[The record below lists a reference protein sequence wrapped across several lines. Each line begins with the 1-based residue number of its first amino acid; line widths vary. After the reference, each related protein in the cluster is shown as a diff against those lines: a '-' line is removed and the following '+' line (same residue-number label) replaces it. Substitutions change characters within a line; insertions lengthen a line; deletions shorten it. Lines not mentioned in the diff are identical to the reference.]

1 MLENVVK
8 ALLTGILVIA
18 ISEVA
23 KRSTLL
29 GAIIASI
36 PLTSVLAIVWLY
48 AETRDTEKIAALSTS
63 ILWFVLPSLVLF
75 IALPLLLRSGVNFW
89 LSLALSLGCTAVAY
103 LGTLAIQ
110 ARFGG

>member
-1 MLENVVK
+1 MLENVIK

-23 KRSTLL
+23 KRSTVL

-48 AETRDTEKIAALSTS
+48 AETGDGEKIAALSTS

-75 IALPLLLRSGVNFW
+75 IALPLMLRSGMNFW
-89 LSLALSLGCTAVAY
+89 LSLALSLGCTTLAY
-103 LGTLAIQ
+103 LATLAIK
-110 ARFGG
+110 ARFGV